1 MSVNL
6 DEVLNQAEDRLII
19 DPELAK
25 NRQIIL
31 DHIEALKVGD
41 MMKRINCL
49 IALNDIISATG
60 EATSEEQ

>member
-25 NRQIIL
+25 NR
-31 DHIEALKVGD
+31 
-41 MMKRINCL
+41 
-49 IALNDIISATG
+49 
-60 EATSEEQ
+60 